1 MDHHINCAEIHSR
14 VEFHRILSQTLHFP
28 EWYGNNLDALYDCM
42 AEITATIRLRHWDM
56 AEAALGSY
64 GKNTRRVLTHA
75 AQRNGPL
82 EIIFE

>member
-1 MDHHINCAEIHSR
+1 MDIIIDCAGIDSREALHHTLAEA
-14 VEFHRILSQTLHFP
+14 LSFP